1 MDLSIILFAVLI
13 GIILLA
19 LFIRDE
25 YRGGKKRLDEAFEG
39 RAKLTCSEFH
49 GKYFKELDVD
59 LAVVEGVRSIFE
71 EQFDADMSQLISEDD
86 FSQNL
91 SFLWAWDSMA
101 DVEIVNQ
108 LEEKFHIKITD
119 NEAEQ
124 AHTVKDIVL
133 LVSRKVKNS

>member
-1 MDLSIILFAVLI
+1 
-13 GIILLA
+13 
-19 LFIRDE
+19 
-25 YRGGKKRLDEAFEG
+25 
-39 RAKLTCSEFH
+39 
-49 GKYFKELDVD
+49 
-59 LAVVEGVRSIFE
+59 
-71 EQFDADMSQLISEDD
+71 MSQLISEDD